1 VDIRRGEDVLFRDM
15 VDFKCSALDP
25 FPSSA
30 LATQGWV
37 GLTYASA
44 SKRQANVLWWMSY

>member
-1 VDIRRGEDVLFRDM
+1 MDIIREEDVLFRDT
-15 VDFKCSALDP
+15 VDFKRSALDP

-30 LATQGWV
+30 QATQGSV

-44 SKRQANVLWWMSY
+44 STHQVDVLW